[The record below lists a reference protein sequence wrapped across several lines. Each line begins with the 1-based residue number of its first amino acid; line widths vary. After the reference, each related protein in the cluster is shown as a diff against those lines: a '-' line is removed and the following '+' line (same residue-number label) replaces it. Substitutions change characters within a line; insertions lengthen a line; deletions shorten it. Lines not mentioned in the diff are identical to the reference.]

1 MRLSVDPSLSWGD
14 IVMTA
19 TLVIAGLVAFSEVS
33 KSVALN
39 TSSIEVVE
47 IDMVALT
54 EVSRERMKQE
64 RADRERMREE
74 MRQDLKAI
82 SDKLDRL
89 IESRLM
95 LDAAYKEDM

>member
-19 TLVIAGLVAFSEVS
+19 SLVVAGLVAFSDVS
-33 KSVALN
+33 KGVALN
-39 TSSIEVVE
+39 ASSIEVVE
-47 IDMVALT
+47 VDLVALT
-54 EVSRERMKQE
+54 DVHRERMQQE
-64 RADRERMREE
+64 REDRERMREE

-89 IESRLM
+89 IENRL
-95 LDAAYKEDM
+95 LGAAEDGA

>member
-19 TLVIAGLVAFSEVS
+19 SLVVAGLVAFSDVS
-33 KSVALN
+33 KGVALN
-39 TSSIEVVE
+39 ASSIEVVE
-47 IDMVALT
+47 VDLVALT
-54 EVSRERMKQE
+54 DVHRERMQQE
-64 RADRERMREE
+64 REDRERMREE

-89 IESRLM
+89 IENRL
-95 LDAAYKEDM
+95 LSTSEDGA

>member
-19 TLVIAGLVAFSEVS
+19 SLVVAGLLAFSDVS
-33 KSVALN
+33 KGVALN
-39 TSSIEVVE
+39 ASSIEVVE
-47 IDMVALT
+47 VDLVALT
-54 EVSRERMKQE
+54 DVHRERMRQE
-64 RADRERMREE
+64 REDRERMREE

-89 IESRLM
+89 IESRL
-95 LDAAYKEDM
+95 LGNAEDGA

>member
-19 TLVIAGLVAFSEVS
+19 SLVVAGLLAFSDVS
-33 KSVALN
+33 KGVALN
-39 TSSIEVVE
+39 ASSIEVVE
-47 IDMVALT
+47 VDLVALT
-54 EVSRERMKQE
+54 DVHRERMQQE
-64 RADRERMREE
+64 REDRERMREE

-89 IESRLM
+89 IESRL
-95 LDAAYKEDM
+95 LGNAEDGA

>member
-19 TLVIAGLVAFSEVS
+19 SLVVAGLLAFSDVS
-33 KSVALN
+33 KGVALN
-39 TSSIEVVE
+39 ASSIEVVE
-47 IDMVALT
+47 VDLVALT
-54 EVSRERMKQE
+54 DVHRERMQQE
-64 RADRERMREE
+64 REDRERMREE

-89 IESRLM
+89 IESRL
-95 LDAAYKEDM
+95 LGGAEDGA

>member
-19 TLVIAGLVAFSEVS
+19 SLVVAGLLAFSDVS
-33 KSVALN
+33 KGVALN
-39 TSSIEVVE
+39 ASSIEVVE
-47 IDMVALT
+47 VDLVALT
-54 EVSRERMKQE
+54 DVHRERMQQE
-64 RADRERMREE
+64 REDRERMREE

-89 IESRLM
+89 IENRL
-95 LDAAYKEDM
+95 LGAAEDGA

>member
-19 TLVIAGLVAFSEVS
+19 SLVVAGLVAFSDVS
-33 KSVALN
+33 KGVALN
-39 TSSIEVVE
+39 ASSIEVVE
-47 IDMVALT
+47 VDLVALT
-54 EVSRERMKQE
+54 DVHRERMQQE
-64 RADRERMREE
+64 REDRERMREE

-89 IESRLM
+89 IESRL
-95 LDAAYKEDM
+95 LGKAEDGA

>member
-19 TLVIAGLVAFSEVS
+19 SLVVAGLLAFSDVS
-33 KSVALN
+33 KGVALN
-39 TSSIEVVE
+39 ASSIEVVE
-47 IDMVALT
+47 VDLVALT
-54 EVSRERMKQE
+54 DVHRERMQQE
-64 RADRERMREE
+64 REDRERMREE

-89 IESRLM
+89 IESRL
-95 LDAAYKEDM
+95 LGKAEDGA